1 MLWEGEECRA
11 KLKFEVEQSRW
22 LWDVLDMLSFWVF
35 LFKKY
40 YTSIPI
46 GAFLLS
52 LTLFLVS
59 YHACQKVS
67 IINMNIEVSTAWR
80 LQTAKWISLLGQ

>member
-11 KLKFEVEQSRW
+11 KLKFEVEQSRS

-52 LTLFLVS
+52 LTLFS
-59 YHACQKVS
+59 CQLPCLS
-67 IINMNIEVSTAWR
+67 ESFHYQYEHR
-80 LQTAKWISLLGQ
+80 S